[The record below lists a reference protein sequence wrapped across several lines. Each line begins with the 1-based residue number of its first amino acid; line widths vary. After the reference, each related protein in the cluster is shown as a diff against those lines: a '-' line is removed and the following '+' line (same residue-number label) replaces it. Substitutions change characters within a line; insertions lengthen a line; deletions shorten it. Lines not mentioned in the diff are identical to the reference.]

1 MKAKVIYCYRKFLGI
16 LTLCNSQDGEQINNL
31 FFTFLIKKIENTTE
45 NDGNDFI
52 NAFGMT

>member
-16 LTLCNSQDGEQINNL
+16 LTLCNSQDGEQFITYSL
-31 FFTFLIKKIENTTE
+31 HSSLKKIENTTE